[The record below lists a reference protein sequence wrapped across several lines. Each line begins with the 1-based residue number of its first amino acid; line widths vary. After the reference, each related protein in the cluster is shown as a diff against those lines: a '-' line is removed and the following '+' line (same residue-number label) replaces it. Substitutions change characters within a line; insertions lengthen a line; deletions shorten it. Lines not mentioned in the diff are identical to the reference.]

1 MVDYPTYMMTQHRR
15 FIDGATSYDAAIET
29 GGLYG
34 AMQTGIAAAP
44 YTGLTAYAVATDVA
58 AMSAAIV
65 SFQALV
71 TAMDEHADY
80 DTIYAN
86 AVAVVDANIAPD
98 TYIAARA
105 VAHATALDN
114 EINTKIIPRFNAG
127 MRDINAVQTSA
138 FVIGRAI
145 IEVDRNDKVD
155 KFVADMR
162 FQADSKRSDLIQNAA
177 AEMIR
182 LHLQKLEFSRVITAL
197 TLDQKRI
204 AIAANQDE
212 KTETKALAADKARW
226 PLEVYKYGANMLAG
240 VGGGVTSSVPMD
252 GNKTARI
259 IGSGLSGAVAGAMV
273 GSQISPGGEGAG
285 YGALIGGIAG
295 LLGGG

>member
-1 MVDYPTYMMTQHRR
+1 MMTQHRR
-15 FIDGATSYDAAIET
+15 FLDGATSYDAAIAT
-29 GGLYG
+29 GGLYE
-34 AMQTGIAAAP
+34 AMTNGIAAAP
-44 YTGLTAYAVATDVA
+44 YTGLTAYDVSADITAMEVAI
-58 AMSAAIV
+58 SN
-65 SFQALV
+65 FQTIV
-71 TAMDEHADY
+71 TAMDQHADF
-80 DTIYAN
+80 DTIFAN
-86 AVAVVDANIAPD
+86 AVAVVDANIAPE
-98 TYIAARA
+98 TYIVARTT
-105 VAHATALDN
+105 AHATALDN
-114 EINTKIIPRFNAG
+114 EINTKVIPRFNAG

-155 KFVADMR
+155 KFMADMR
-162 FQADSKRSDLIQNAA
+162 FQADMKRDTLIQNAA
-177 AEMIR
+177 AEMVRIY
-182 LHLQKLEFSRVITAL
+182 LQKAEFSRVIAAFTM
-197 TLDQKRI
+197 DEKRI
-204 AIAANQDE
+204 AIAAEHDE
-212 KTETKALAADKARW
+212 KTEIKALAADKARW

-295 LLGGG
+295 LLGGT